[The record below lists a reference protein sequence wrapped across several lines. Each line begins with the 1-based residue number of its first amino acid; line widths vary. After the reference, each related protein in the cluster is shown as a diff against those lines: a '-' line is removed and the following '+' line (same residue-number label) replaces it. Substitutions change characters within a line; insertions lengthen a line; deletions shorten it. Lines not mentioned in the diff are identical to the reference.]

1 MVRLLNVYTISAFAA
16 LGGALFG
23 FDISSMSGVLG
34 TDQYKQYYGNPLG
47 ARQWAITS
55 AMAAGSLVGA
65 CHLLFWAI
73 SSRESLQSSSTGV
86 PMLIIGRIV
95 SGLCIGLTSSLVPI
109 YQCEIAGRKIRGRVV
124 ALQHSALAW
133 GIMIQYF
140 IQYGCSFLHSQAAFR
155 LPWAIQVVPAII
167 LFTSLFWFPRSP
179 RWLASKDRWAEV
191 LSVLAYL
198 RTPNCDINDPLVLAE
213 YKEIEEQIRA
223 EREEESASYRE
234 LLGKKMRKR
243 LFLAMA
249 IQAWSQLT
257 GINLLLYFIVYI
269 IEAAG
274 IPNTLLV
281 SSIQYFL
288 FALATIPSILWLDH
302 WGRRLSLIIGSLS
315 MAFWL
320 YLIGGLFARFGEPNP
335 VHNQPFTW
343 IIVGHP
349 AASQCIQAST
359 YLAAVSFAM
368 FWGPVSWTYPP
379 EIIPLRIRAKAVSLA
394 TSTNW
399 AINYALGFAVPPV
412 LRAISWRLLVIFASF
427 NIAAFVH
434 VWFRMPETKQLS
446 LEEMDEVF
454 EHGEPIWR
462 SLTNIHHRDRL
473 DALARDVEKSKLHN
487 HRTVH
492 VEVCATAQ
500 DAAVKGAT
508 FMEILGRRKVKAR
521 RLPTVYD
528 NYRKSFKKSRGEHGH
543 FLPTE
548 TGFSSLSKEE
558 RRQYEP
564 TPEQL
569 EEAKEILR
577 LRGTER

>member
-47 ARQWAITS
+47 ARQGAITS

-65 CHLLFWAI
+65 L
-73 SSRESLQSSSTGV
+73 SSSFLGDWLSRKVTIQLGTVLWCIGASLQSSSTGV

-95 SGLCIGLTSSLVPI
+95 SGICIGLTSSLVPI
-109 YQCEIAGRKIRGRVV
+109 YQCEIAIRGRVV

-133 GIMIQYF
+133 GIKIQYF

-155 LPWAIQVVPAII
+155 LPCIQVVPAII

-179 RWLASKDRWAEV
+179 RWLASKDRWDEV
-191 LSVLAYL
+191 LSVPAYL

-269 IEAAG
+269 LEAAG

-281 SSIQYFL
+281 SSIQYIL

-315 MAFWL
+315 MVFWL

-349 AASQCIQAST
+349 AASHCIQAST

-379 EIIPLRIRAKAVSLA
+379 EIIPLHIRAKAVSLA

-399 AINYALGFAVPPV
+399 AINYALGFAVPPL
-412 LRAISWRLLVIFASF
+412 LRAISWHLFVIFASF

-473 DALARDVEKSKLHN
+473 DALARDIEKSKLHN

-492 VEVCATAQ
+492 VEMC
-500 DAAVKGAT
+500 DGP
-508 FMEILGRRKVKAR
+508 GRG
-521 RLPTVYD
+521 
-528 NYRKSFKKSRGEHGH
+528 SQRGD
-543 FLPTE
+543 L
-548 TGFSSLSKEE
+548 
-558 RRQYEP
+558 
-564 TPEQL
+564 
-569 EEAKEILR
+569 
-577 LRGTER
+577 